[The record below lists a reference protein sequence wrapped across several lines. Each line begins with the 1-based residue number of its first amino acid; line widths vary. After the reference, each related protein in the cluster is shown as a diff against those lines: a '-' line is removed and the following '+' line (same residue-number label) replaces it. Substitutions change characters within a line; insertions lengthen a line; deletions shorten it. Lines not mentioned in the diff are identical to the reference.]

1 MGLKRVSV
9 IGLCLAAVAAVVML
23 AAVIIRPPKIYI
35 SEICPSNSETS
46 EKTAMQDK
54 NGEPSDWIEI
64 YNPTNKDIS
73 LTGFSLS
80 KNGGGDQPLGG
91 YVVKA
96 HDYIIVYCSSA
107 GFENA
112 DFPHA
117 DFSIGKVSE
126 AEIILKYDSLQC
138 ESIKLPK
145 LNKGVSYSKNAKGE
159 MYVSEPT
166 PLAANAEKTIGDT
179 PVFSQAAGS
188 YEKAFD
194 LEITAGESQT
204 VYYTT
209 DGTDPATSDTRK
221 VYENALRIDDRSDD
235 ENVLSAYDP
244 MKIQLD
250 YRDSIKLPDK
260 SAVDKGTVIRACAEG
275 TSGKCGKTVTA
286 TYFVDVSSADH
297 NDLPIVSITTDPD
310 GLFNE
315 KTGIYCLGDVYKEYD
330 EENPDH
336 PWNGSIPAN
345 YNQRGREWEKE
356 CYVEYFDSEGNSLIS
371 QDCGIRI
378 QGGWSRADYQKS
390 FRLYARND
398 YGKSSFDT
406 AFWDSFTDVNGE
418 AITSCKTFVLRN
430 GGNDANYSKFKDM
443 MIQNMVSGRGVETQQ
458 GTACVVFIDGEY
470 WGLYTLQS
478 DYSDRYFA
486 DRYNV
491 AKSNVVM
498 YKNDKLSEGEA
509 EAEDEKLFNDM
520 YKFITENDMSIEENY
535 RKACAMIDMDNL
547 VEYAAT
553 EMYIFNDDW
562 PQNNYAC
569 WRTRTIE
576 QGNSYADGRW
586 RFVLFDTESSCSH
599 YNEKDLETNMFSYLR
614 SQSYTKFGGILCSL
628 IDNEEF
634 DLKLTSAM
642 CQLGSVN
649 FTAER
654 FGEYLE
660 YYKNI
665 YYGELDNYFDRFPTW
680 ANLAKATDPMI
691 IRWQN
696 FIEGRYDK
704 VLGYL
709 EREFDYYERRTVKI
723 SADNEQG
730 SVLIGGVEIES
741 DYSGTYFDGC
751 EIKLNAQAKSGWHFD
766 HWEGV
771 KGDNTQSEI
780 KAKVNDDMNIKA
792 VFEKD
797 IV

>member
-390 FRLYARND
+390 FRND
-398 YGKSSFDT
+398 YGKNSFDT
-406 AFWDSFTDVNGE
+406 VFWDSFTDVNGE

-458 GTACVVFIDGEY
+458 GTACVLFIDGEY
-470 WGLYTLQS
+470 WGLYTIQS

-491 AKSNVVM
+491 AKSNVAM
-498 YKNDKLSEGEA
+498 YKNDELSEG

-780 KAKVNDDMNIKA
+780 KAKVNGDMNIKA